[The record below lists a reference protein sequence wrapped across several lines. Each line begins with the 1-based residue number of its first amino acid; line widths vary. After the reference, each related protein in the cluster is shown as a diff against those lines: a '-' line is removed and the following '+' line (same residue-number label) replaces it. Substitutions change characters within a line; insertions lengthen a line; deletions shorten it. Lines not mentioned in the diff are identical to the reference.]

1 MTNCKMWILIL
12 ITAAASFSMFSC
24 EDEMSEYE
32 KTKIN
37 FLENAKRIEEVMQ
50 EADPDFKS
58 LGYTEVTK
66 ISYEIEGGGDIQYY
80 YCKTTYFDEIPEL
93 TGVHL
98 EAIRAVIDPDTAED
112 SRDSKVLDYDAII
125 YTLEGREY
133 LCWSLSP
140 EDSCVLEYTP
150 GTISE
155 DDLWM
160 RAESVQNSN
169 GTGE

>member
-1 MTNCKMWILIL
+1 MMNRKLWTLIL
-12 ITAAASFSMFSC
+12 MIAASLSMFSC

-37 FLENAKRIEEVMQ
+37 FLENAKRIEEAMQ
-50 EADPDFKS
+50 EVDPDFKS
-58 LGYTEVTK
+58 LGYTEVMK

-80 YCKTTYFDEIPEL
+80 YCKTSYFDEIPEL

-98 EAIRAVIDPDTAED
+98 EAIRGVIDPDMAEN
-112 SRDSKVLDYDAII
+112 SREAEVLDYDAII

-160 RAESVQNSN
+160 MAESVQNSN
-169 GTGE
+169 VTGE

>member
-1 MTNCKMWILIL
+1 MMNRKLWTLIL
-12 ITAAASFSMFSC
+12 IIAASLSMFSC

-32 KTKIN
+32 KTRIN
-37 FLENAKRIEEVMQ
+37 FLENAKRIEEAMQ
-50 EADPDFKS
+50 EVDPDFKS

-80 YCKTTYFDEIPEL
+80 YCKTSYFDEIPEL
-93 TGVHL
+93 TSVNL
-98 EAIRAVIDPDTAED
+98 QSIRGVIDPDTAEN
-112 SRDSKVLDYDAII
+112 SRNTKVLDYDAII

-160 RAESVQNSN
+160 MAESVQNSN
-169 GTGE
+169 VTGE

>member
-1 MTNCKMWILIL
+1 MNCKLWTLIL
-12 ITAAASFSMFSC
+12 ITAAASLSMFSC
-24 EDEMSEYE
+24 EEEMSEYE

-80 YCKTTYFDEIPEL
+80 YCKTSYFDEIPEL
-93 TGVHL
+93 TSVNL
-98 EAIRAVIDPDTAED
+98 QSIRGVIDPDTAENC
-112 SRDSKVLDYDAII
+112 RNTKVLDYDAII

-160 RAESVQNSN
+160 MAESVQNSN
-169 GTGE
+169 VTGE

>member
-1 MTNCKMWILIL
+1 MMNRKLWRLIL
-12 ITAAASFSMFSC
+12 MIAASLSMFSC

-37 FLENAKRIEEVMQ
+37 LLDNVKRIEEAMQ
-50 EADPDFKS
+50 EVDPDFKS

-80 YCKTTYFDEIPEL
+80 YCKTSYFDEIPEL
-93 TGVHL
+93 IGVHL
-98 EAIRAVIDPDTAED
+98 EAIRGVIDPDMAEN
-112 SRDSKVLDYDAII
+112 SREAEVLDYDAII

-150 GTISE
+150 GTISK
-155 DDLWM
+155 DDIWM
-160 RAESVQNSN
+160 MAESVQNSN
-169 GTGE
+169 VTGE

>member
-1 MTNCKMWILIL
+1 MMNRKLWTLIL
-12 ITAAASFSMFSC
+12 IIAASLSMFSC

-37 FLENAKRIEEVMQ
+37 FLENAKRIEEAMQ
-50 EADPDFKS
+50 EVDPDFKS

-80 YCKTTYFDEIPEL
+80 YCKTSYFDEIPEL

-98 EAIRAVIDPDTAED
+98 EAIRGVIDPDMAEN
-112 SRDSKVLDYDAII
+112 SREAEVLDYDAII

-160 RAESVQNSN
+160 MAESVQNSN
-169 GTGE
+169 VTGE

>member
-1 MTNCKMWILIL
+1 M
-12 ITAAASFSMFSC
+12 ITATMSLCMFSC

-37 FLENAKRIEEVMQ
+37 FLENAKRIEEAMQ
-50 EADPDFKS
+50 EDDSDFKS
-58 LGYTEVTK
+58 LGYTEVMK
-66 ISYEIEGGGDIQYY
+66 ISYAIEGGGDIQYY
-80 YCKTTYFDEIPEL
+80 YCKTTYFDEVPEL

-98 EAIRAVIDPDTAED
+98 QAIRGVIDPGMAEN
-112 SRDSKVLDYDAII
+112 SREAEVLDYGAII

-160 RAESVQNSN
+160 MAESVQNSN
-169 GTGE
+169 VTGE

>member
-1 MTNCKMWILIL
+1 MMNRKLWILIL
-12 ITAAASFSMFSC
+12 MIAASLSMFSC

-37 FLENAKRIEEVMQ
+37 FLDNVKRIEEAMQ
-50 EADPDFKS
+50 EVDPDFKS

-80 YCKTTYFDEIPEL
+80 YCKTSYFDEIPEL

-98 EAIRAVIDPDTAED
+98 EAIRGVIDPDMAEN
-112 SRDSKVLDYDAII
+112 SREAEVLDYDAII

-160 RAESVQNSN
+160 MAESVQNSN

>member
-1 MTNCKMWILIL
+1 MMNFKLWAVIL
-12 ITAAASFSMFSC
+12 ITAATSLSIFSC
-24 EDEMSEYE
+24 KDEMPEHE
-32 KTKIN
+32 QVKADFIK
-37 FLENAKRIEEVMQ
+37 NARRIEEAMQ
-50 EADPDFKS
+50 EVDPDFKS
-58 LGYTEVTK
+58 LGYTEVTQ
-66 ISYEIEGGGDIQYY
+66 ISYAIKGGGDIQYY

-98 EAIRAVIDPDTAED
+98 QAIRGVIDPDMAEN
-112 SRDSKVLDYDAII
+112 SRETEVLDYDAII

-160 RAESVQNSN
+160 MAESVQNSDLQ
-169 GTGE
+169 

>member
-1 MTNCKMWILIL
+1 MMNRKLWTLIL
-12 ITAAASFSMFSC
+12 MIAASLSMFSC

-37 FLENAKRIEEVMQ
+37 FLENAKHIEEAMQ
-50 EADPDFKS
+50 EVDPEFKS

-80 YCKTTYFDEIPEL
+80 YCKTSYFDEIPEL

-98 EAIRAVIDPDTAED
+98 EAIRGVIDPDMAEN
-112 SRDSKVLDYDAII
+112 SREAEVLDYDAII

-150 GTISE
+150 GTISK
-155 DDLWM
+155 DDIWLM
-160 RAESVQNSN
+160 AESVQNSN
-169 GTGE
+169 LQ

>member
-1 MTNCKMWILIL
+1 MMNRKLWTLIL
-12 ITAAASFSMFSC
+12 MIAASLSMFSC

-37 FLENAKRIEEVMQ
+37 FLENAKRIEEAMQ
-50 EADPDFKS
+50 EVDPEFKS

-80 YCKTTYFDEIPEL
+80 YCKTSYFDEIPEL
-93 TGVHL
+93 TSVNL
-98 EAIRAVIDPDTAED
+98 QSIRGVIDPDTAEN
-112 SRDSKVLDYDAII
+112 SRNTKVLDYDAII

-160 RAESVQNSN
+160 MAESVQNSN
-169 GTGE
+169 VTGE

>member
-1 MTNCKMWILIL
+1 MMNRKLWTLIL
-12 ITAAASFSMFSC
+12 IIAASLSMFSC

-37 FLENAKRIEEVMQ
+37 FLENAKRIEEAMQ
-50 EADPDFKS
+50 EVDPDFKS

-80 YCKTTYFDEIPEL
+80 YCKTSYFDEIPEL
-93 TGVHL
+93 TSVNL
-98 EAIRAVIDPDTAED
+98 QSIRGVIDPDTAEN
-112 SRDSKVLDYDAII
+112 SRNTKVLDYDAII

-160 RAESVQNSN
+160 MAESVQNSN
-169 GTGE
+169 VTGE

>member
-1 MTNCKMWILIL
+1 MMNRKLWILIL
-12 ITAAASFSMFSC
+12 MIAASLSMFSC

-32 KTKIN
+32 KTKIY
-37 FLENAKRIEEVMQ
+37 FLENAKRIEEAMQ

-66 ISYEIEGGGDIQYY
+66 ISYTIVGGGDIQYY

-98 EAIRAVIDPDTAED
+98 QAIRGVIDPDTAES
-112 SRDSKVLDYDAII
+112 SRENKVLDYDAII
-125 YTLEGREY
+125 YTLEEREY

-155 DDLWM
+155 NDLWM
-160 RAESVQNSN
+160 MAESVQYSK
-169 GTGE
+169 

>member
-1 MTNCKMWILIL
+1 MMNCKLWTLVL
-12 ITAAASFSMFSC
+12 ITVASLSMFSC

-37 FLENAKRIEEVMQ
+37 YLENAKRIEEAMQ
-50 EADPDFKS
+50 KVDPDFKS

-66 ISYEIEGGGDIQYY
+66 ISYAIVGGGDIQYY

-98 EAIRAVIDPDTAED
+98 QAIRGVIDPDTAES
-112 SRDSKVLDYDAII
+112 SRESKVLDYDAII
-125 YTLEGREY
+125 YTLEEREY

-140 EDSCVLEYTP
+140 EDSCILEYTP

-155 DDLWM
+155 NDLWM
-160 RAESVQNSN
+160 MAESVQYSR
-169 GTGE
+169 

>member
-1 MTNCKMWILIL
+1 MMNRKLWTLIL
-12 ITAAASFSMFSC
+12 MIAASLSMFSC

-37 FLENAKRIEEVMQ
+37 FLENAKRIEEAMQ
-50 EADPDFKS
+50 EVDPDFKS
-58 LGYTEVTK
+58 LGYTEVMK

-80 YCKTTYFDEIPEL
+80 YCKTSYFDEIPEL

-98 EAIRAVIDPDTAED
+98 EAIRGVIDPDMAEN
-112 SRDSKVLDYDAII
+112 SREAEVLDYDAII

-155 DDLWM
+155 DDIWM
-160 RAESVQNSN
+160 MAESVQNSN
-169 GTGE
+169 VTGE

>member
-1 MTNCKMWILIL
+1 
-12 ITAAASFSMFSC
+12 
-24 EDEMSEYE
+24 
-32 KTKIN
+32 
-37 FLENAKRIEEVMQ
+37 MQ

-66 ISYEIEGGGDIQYY
+66 ISYTIVGGGDIQYY

-98 EAIRAVIDPDTAED
+98 QAIRSVIDPDTAET
-112 SRDSKVLDYDAII
+112 SRESKVLDYDAII
-125 YTLEGREY
+125 YTLAGREY

-140 EDSCVLEYTP
+140 EDSCILEYTP

-160 RAESVQNSN
+160 MEESVQYSN
-169 GTGE
+169 